1 MAVANTISRNV
12 FRYYQMRCLTTLPYA
27 TKAIDTSH
35 YLPPT
40 VNVAVLKAK
49 ESKCCSSLTERL
61 SACNISAADEK
72 PSSLTFFSR
81 SQMGV
86 QEYKLPAIRYNSIY
100 KHTIV
105 DPIFSKISYE
115 LPTFVN
121 SEIEKFDPSRGSLVP
136 VLDPNPLQRIIDQG
150 APPITKETMPY
161 LITIRHKK
169 MKKHQLRKL
178 RKRMRFLRR
187 KLEAVKRKKRE
198 KVLQNYENN
207 MKKWS
212 AEFDAEKFVED
223 HLQRARKAGWE
234 IDIVAERAAKKSSI
248 SN

>member
-1 MAVANTISRNV
+1 MFFNV
-12 FRYYQMRCLTTLPYA
+12 CILV

-40 VNVAVLKAK
+40 VNVVALKSK
-49 ESKCCSSLTERL
+49 KSKCCSSLTERL
-61 SACNISAADEK
+61 SAFNISAAEEK
-72 PSSLTFFSR
+72 PSRLMSFSH

-86 QEYKLPAIRYNSIY
+86 QEYKLPTIWYNSVY

-105 DPIFSKISYE
+105 DPIFSKILYE

-121 SEIEKFDPSRGSLVP
+121 SEIEKFDPSQGSLVP
-136 VLDPNPLQRIIDQG
+136 VLDPNPLQRIIDHG
-150 APPITKETMPY
+150 APPITKETLPY

-212 AEFDAEKFVED
+212 AEFDAEKYVED
-223 HLQRARKAGWE
+223 QLRTARKAGWE
-234 IDIVAERAAKKSSI
+234 IDIVAERAEKRSA
-248 SN
+248 

>member
-1 MAVANTISRNV
+1 M
-12 FRYYQMRCLTTLPYA
+12 
-27 TKAIDTSH
+27 TKAIDTLH

-40 VNVAVLKAK
+40 VNAVALK
-49 ESKCCSSLTERL
+49 SKKSKTCSLLTERL
-61 SACNISAADEK
+61 SACNISAAEEK
-72 PSSLTFFSR
+72 PSRVTFFSQ

-86 QEYKLPAIRYNSIY
+86 QEYKLPTIWYNSVY

-105 DPIFSKISYE
+105 DPIFSKISYK

-121 SEIEKFDPSRGSLVP
+121 HEIEKFDPAQGSLVP
-136 VLDPNPLQRIIDQG
+136 VFDPNPLQRIIDQG
-150 APPITKETMPY
+150 APPITKETLPY

-212 AEFDAEKFVED
+212 TEFDAEKYVED

-234 IDIVAERAAKKSSI
+234 IDIVAERAAKRAA
-248 SN
+248 